1 MKLHPIFISYISMI
15 ASMICFVIGV
25 ARILYN
31 LEYDRKQRAYVW
43 MVIVLIT
50 GCLSHH
56 FATQIP

>member
-1 MKLHPIFISYISMI
+1 MKWHPIFIAYISMI

-31 LEYDRKQRAYVW
+31 LEHERNRRAYVW

-56 FATQIP
+56 FSTLIP